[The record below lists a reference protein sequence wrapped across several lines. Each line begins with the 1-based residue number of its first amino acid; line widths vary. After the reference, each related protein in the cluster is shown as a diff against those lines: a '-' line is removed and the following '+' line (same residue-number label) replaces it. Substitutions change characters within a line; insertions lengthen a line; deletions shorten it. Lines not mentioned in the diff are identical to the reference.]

1 MGVGRHWGLLP
12 ILAPGVFTASFVA
25 AALLTPDYSHVS
37 QTVSIMASPHA
48 PYPWIL
54 ATGFALYGV
63 FVLPLGVSLRA
74 WLAQRGRSRAGA
86 LVLVLMT
93 LYGMSGILAA
103 ILPTDPSGVVT
114 PTGVAHDVIA
124 RVGFGGIWCTTALTA
139 FLAWA
144 LPDERK
150 VALISAASAVS
161 TAGLALA
168 FQSGLWEGVEGALQ
182 RGFFATTI
190 AWVQAISIV
199 LRPRSEQHAI

>member
-48 PYPWIL
+48 PYPWVL
-54 ATGFALYGV
+54 GTGFALYGA

-74 WLAQRGRSRAGA
+74 WLAHRGRSRAGA
-86 LVLVLMT
+86 LALVLVT

-103 ILPTDPSGVVT
+103 ILPAEPTGVVT
-114 PTGVAHDVIA
+114 PTGVAHDAVA
-124 RVGFGGIWCTTALTA
+124 RVGFGGILCTIALTA
-139 FLAWA
+139 SVA
-144 LPDERK
+144 LTLPGERR

-190 AWVQAISIV
+190 AWVQVISVV
-199 LRPRSEQHAI
+199 LRPRRGQHAI